1 MIVAA
6 YEELIADILLRT
18 ARPTKALLQAAVN
31 RGSRSKG
38 QKLRCGPRESKSC
51 QLLLGAEGFVG

>member
-18 ARPTKALLQAAVN
+18 ARPTKVLLQAAAVKSWEQVK
-31 RGSRSKG
+31 GVRS
-38 QKLRCGPRESKSC
+38 
-51 QLLLGAEGFVG
+51 